1 MIQNNFYK
9 NKKILV
15 AGGTGMVGQMLV
27 PKLIELG
34 GIVYISSLDHKSLC
48 PKGIKGFYNK
58 DLLYLENCLKVTK
71 NKDIVFNL
79 LGSTGSPKIN
89 DTKPASF
96 MMSNLYCAV
105 NLLMASQMNKVK
117 NYLYTSTYG
126 VYGKKGKM
134 KEDMVWKTFP
144 SEHDKY
150 AGWAKRMGELQAEAF
165 NKEFNSMNISVV
177 RPANI
182 YGPHLNFNPTNSMV
196 VASLIRRLFNKENPF
211 IVWGDGSAIR
221 DFVYSEDVADA
232 MIKVVQK
239 KIKKPLNIGS
249 GKGTSI
255 KNLVETILN
264 TKFIKN
270 KPKVIF
276 DKSKPSGDKKRVLDM
291 DLANKFGIK
300 CETDLLKGLDRTIN
314 WYLSFGKTL
323 SKKKYNY
330 FLKKNS

>member
-1 MIQNNFYK
+1 MKK
-9 NKKILV
+9 NKFYNKKNILV

-34 GIVYISSLDHKSLC
+34 ANVYISSLDHKSLC
-48 PKGIKGFYNK
+48 PNGIKGFYSK

-71 NKDIVFNL
+71 NMDMVFNL

-89 DTKPASF
+89 ETRPASF
-96 MMSNLYCAV
+96 MMSNLYCAI
-105 NLLMASQMNKVK
+105 NMLMASQINNVK

-134 KEDMVWKTFP
+134 REDMVWKTFP
-144 SEHDKY
+144 SENDKY
-150 AGWAKRMGELQAEAF
+150 AGWAKRMGELQAEAY

-211 IVWGDGSAIR
+211 IVWGDGSAVR

-232 MIKVVQK
+232 MIKIIQK
-239 KIKKPLNIGS
+239 KIQIPLNIGS

-255 KNLVETILN
+255 KNLVNI
-264 TKFIKN
+264 IKKNISN
-270 KPKVIF
+270 KNLKVKWDI
-276 DKSKPSGDKKRVLDM
+276 SKPRGDLKRVLDISRAKK
-291 DLANKFGIK
+291 LLNFFPKTNLETGIK
-300 CETDLLKGLDRTIN
+300 KTIN
-314 WYLSFGKTL
+314 WYLANKMSGYKLGRTYD
-323 SKKKYNY
+323 KKY
-330 FLKKNS
+330 K

>member
-1 MIQNNFYK
+1 MKK
-9 NKKILV
+9 NKFYNKKNILV

-34 GIVYISSLDHKSLC
+34 ANVYISSLDHKSLC
-48 PKGIKGFYNK
+48 PNGTKGFYSK

-71 NKDIVFNL
+71 NMDMVFNL
-79 LGSTGSPKIN
+79 LGSTGSPKTN
-89 DTKPASF
+89 QTRPASF
-96 MMSNLYCAV
+96 MMSNLYCAI
-105 NLLMASQMNKVK
+105 NMLMASQINNVK

-134 KEDMVWKTFP
+134 REDMVWKTFP
-144 SEHDKY
+144 SENDKY
-150 AGWAKRMGELQAEAF
+150 AGWAKRMGELQAEAY

-211 IVWGDGSAIR
+211 IVWGDGSAVR

-232 MIKVVQK
+232 MVKIIQK
-239 KIKKPLNIGS
+239 KIQIPLNIGS

-255 KNLVETILN
+255 KNLVKNMLKS
-264 TKFIKN
+264 KFILE
-270 KPKVIF
+270 KPKVYF
-276 DKSKPSGDKKRVLDM
+276 DKTKPSGDKKRVLDM
-291 DLANKFGIK
+291 TLAKKYGISCK
-300 CETDLLKGLDRTIN
+300 TKLDTGLEKTME
-314 WYLSFGKTL
+314 WYLRFSKKTTN
-323 SKKKYNY
+323 KKYNY
-330 FLKKNS
+330 FTDKN

>member
-1 MIQNNFYK
+1 MKKNEFYFNK
-9 NKKILV
+9 NVLV

-27 PKLIELG
+27 PKLIKLG
-34 GIVYISSLDHKSLC
+34 ANVYISSLDHKSLC
-48 PKGIKGFYNK
+48 PKGIKGFYSK
-58 DLLYLENCLKVTK
+58 DLIYLENCIKVTK

-89 DTKPASF
+89 MIKPASF
-96 MMSNLYCAV
+96 MMSNLYCAI
-105 NLLMASQMNKVK
+105 NMLMASQINKVK

-134 KEDMVWKTFP
+134 REDMVWKTFP

-150 AGWAKRMGELQAEAF
+150 AGWAKRIGELQAEAF

-196 VASLIRRLFNKENPF
+196 VASLIRRLINKEDPF
-211 IVWGDGSAIR
+211 VVWGDGSAIR
-221 DFVYSEDVADA
+221 DFVYSEDVANA
-232 MIKVVQK
+232 MIKILQK
-239 KIKKPLNIGS
+239 KIKQPLNIGS
-249 GKGTSI
+249 GTGTTI
-255 KNLVETILN
+255 KNLVKSMFKS
-264 TKFIKN
+264 KFITN
-270 KPKVIF
+270 NPKVFF

-291 DLANKFGIK
+291 KLSKKYRISCSTNLETGLHKTIEWYLKFGKKI
-300 CETDLLKGLDRTIN
+300 
-314 WYLSFGKTL
+314 

-330 FLKKNS
+330 FLNKK

>member
-1 MIQNNFYK
+1 MKK
-9 NKKILV
+9 NKFNFKKNILV

-34 GIVYISSLDHKSLC
+34 ANVYISSLDYKSLC
-48 PKGIKGFYNK
+48 PKGTKGFYSK

-71 NKDIVFNL
+71 NMDIVFNL

-89 DTKPASF
+89 QTRPASF
-96 MMSNLYCAV
+96 MMSNLYCAI
-105 NLLMASQMNKVK
+105 NMLMASQINNVK

-134 KEDMVWKTFP
+134 REDMVWKTFP

-150 AGWAKRMGELQAEAF
+150 AGWAKRIGELQAEAF
-165 NKEFNSMNISVV
+165 NKEYNSMNISVV

-196 VASLIRRLFNKENPF
+196 VASLIRRLFNKEDPF
-211 IVWGDGSAIR
+211 VVWGDGSAIR
-221 DFVYSEDVADA
+221 DFVYSEDVANA
-232 MIKVVQK
+232 MIKIVQK
-239 KIKKPLNIGS
+239 KIKYPINIGS

-255 KNLVETILN
+255 KNLVRNIL
-264 TKFIKN
+264 KSRFIKK
-270 KPKVIF
+270 KPNVVF

-291 DLANKFGIK
+291 KLAKTHGISCQTK
-300 CETDLLKGLDRTIN
+300 LDIGLEKTIE
-314 WYLSFGKTL
+314 WYLKFSKKTTN
-323 SKKKYNY
+323 KKYNY
-330 FLKKNS
+330 FTDKN